1 MREAATASGAE
12 RRLGLIINPV
22 AGLGGSVGLK
32 GTDGAETVERALALG
47 ATPRAGARAA
57 IALERIAA
65 DLPQLQV
72 LTGPGDLGE
81 DQARAAGF
89 SPVVLGDRSPGRT
102 TPADTHRLARELAAH
117 GVDLILFAGGD
128 GTARD
133 ICAAI
138 GTAVPALGI
147 PSGVKMHSAVFAT
160 TPGAAGQAALHHLG
174 ATTPRVREA
183 EVMDID
189 EQAFR
194 NGEVSARLYG
204 VLLTPVTR
212 GLLQGLKAGRG
223 GGEPA
228 ELAAIAADVVQHL
241 RHDELTLLG
250 PGTTTR
256 AVLDHLG
263 LTGTLL
269 GVDVLYRGDIL
280 KRDATERD
288 LLGFLAETP
297 GRIIVTPIGGQGY
310 IFGRG
315 NQQLSPAVLRQS
327 GLHTITIIAT
337 PGKIA
342 TLPDHT
348 LRVDTGDEDLDA
360 ELRGY
365 RRVITGYGA
374 ESVLPVR

>member
-1 MREAATASGAE
+1 M
-12 RRLGLIINPV
+12 
-22 AGLGGSVGLK
+22 
-32 GTDGAETVERALALG
+32 
-47 ATPRAGARAA
+47 
-57 IALERIAA
+57 
-65 DLPQLQV
+65 
-72 LTGPGDLGE
+72 
-81 DQARAAGF
+81 
-89 SPVVLGDRSPGRT
+89 
-102 TPADTHRLARELAAH
+102 
-117 GVDLILFAGGD
+117 
-128 GTARD
+128 
-133 ICAAI
+133 
-138 GTAVPALGI
+138 
-147 PSGVKMHSAVFAT
+147 
-160 TPGAAGQAALHHLG
+160 
-174 ATTPRVREA
+174 
-183 EVMDID
+183 
-189 EQAFR
+189 
-194 NGEVSARLYG
+194 
-204 VLLTPVTR
+204 
-212 GLLQGLKAGRG
+212 KAGRG

-315 NQQLSPAVLRQS
+315 NQQLSPAVLRQA

-365 RRVITGYGA
+365 RRVTTGYGA